1 MNLGM
6 SMHKLSSLR
15 VTIYS
20 ALLFSIV
27 YLIACASDKVQMEKP
42 AFDGKANLTM
52 NDIILTIDDGNL
64 TFNRPKTTLSLNWN
78 NSMPK
83 DSSLAK
89 ITLFGTYKNSDDTE
103 ININVDGEKFQF
115 KTIDINKT
123 SNVTTD
129 RMTST
134 TLGRLGDKQYYTET
148 ENTLALY
155 SYIPDNVITKIATSN
170 EASPLM
176 INLAN
181 NVRVESSIKW
191 FYKNLLAD
199 FINKKGALK
208 GENTSTIISKKDM
221 IDLTPTAKEENTV
234 EPNTSNQLISIE
246 EKKLESK
253 PKPNEILPSE
263 SKVSKILVVIK
274 TANIRSESNTK
285 SKIIAILKKGTE
297 VEYLGKS
304 GNWFNVKLSTGVTG
318 WVSNSLVRDRK

>member
-1 MNLGM
+1 
-6 SMHKLSSLR
+6 MHKSSSLR
-15 VTIYS
+15 FTIYS

-27 YLIACASDKVQMEKP
+27 CLIACSSNKVQMEKS
-42 AFDGKANLTM
+42 AFDGKTNLTM
-52 NDIILTIDDGNL
+52 NDIILTIDGANL

-89 ITLFGTYKNSDDTE
+89 ITLFGTYKNSDNTA

-115 KTIDINKT
+115 KIIDINKM
-123 SNVTTD
+123 SNVTINSK
-129 RMTST
+129 TST
-134 TLGRLGDKQYYTET
+134 TLGRVEDKQYYTET
-148 ENTLALY
+148 ENTLELY

-170 EASPLM
+170 EASPLT

-191 FYKNLLAD
+191 FYKNVLAD
-199 FINKKGALK
+199 FINKKGSLK
-208 GENTSTIISKKDM
+208 GENTSTIISKKDIM
-221 IDLTPTAKEENTV
+221 DSTPKTKEEKTI
-234 EPNTSNQLISIE
+234 EPNTSIPLISIE

-253 PKPNEILPSE
+253 QEPNEILPSE
-263 SKVSKILVVIK
+263 SKVSKTLVVII
-274 TANIRSESNTK
+274 TANIRSESNAK
-285 SKIIAILKKGTE
+285 SKIIATLKKGTK

-318 WVSNSLVRDRK
+318 WVSNSLVTDEK